1 MRIAIVARHECATD
15 DDAYVRLHDVEPHG
29 TRFVIE
35 FPVAEAA

>member
-1 MRIAIVARHECATD
+1 VRIAIVARHECATD
-15 DDAYVRLHDVEPHG
+15 DDAYG